1 MSKRVM
7 VVDGHGAARRSVTNL
22 LNKWGYKV
30 TEAGNEEAIRTIERE
45 DFDLLILD
53 VAAPTTD
60 RMEAL
65 ETAKSNRNKDIPVIA
80 LIGTGN
86 EDEFVKV
93 CDSEK
98 SHYITKPFTPTQLLY
113 GIRLMF
119 GEAGTYWKA

>member
-7 VVDGHGAARRSVTNL
+7 VVDGHGSGRRSVTNL

-30 TEAGNEEAIRTIERE
+30 TEAGNEEAIRTIGRE
-45 DFDLLILD
+45 NFDLLILD

-60 RMEAL
+60 KLEVL
-65 ETAKSNRNKDIPVIA
+65 ETAKSNLNKDIPVIA